1 MVCTVGAARRFGGKK
16 AVARSS
22 ASFAI
27 GLLAGSML
35 VFGSLGVVATLLHP
49 GRAWILAAAAVAAA
63 AALSDAAGL
72 RVRPQIPLQVPEHW
86 RRTMPLPSALFMYG
100 LLIGTGLTTYV
111 PAAAAWALMVLSL
124 ALGKLVPALAVGV
137 LLAAGR
143 ALPVLA
149 LIFRSNS
156 ETEPGAIGA
165 LGERPGIL
173 RLVRVFCAVSL
184 AAGTA
189 AAVAGTV
196 GARVIVPSAEDPSV
210 AATDLAWQQP
220 GLGGF
225 LSRPGAAPLRLP
237 GNDPAIGGSLV
248 AWHVASLVTVADRAT
263 LMPVVQETAAGVQ
276 KLALSEHSARLPA
289 RPGRWRHSARRPVAA
304 RSGGRPDGCLGSLAV
319 HARPTVPLRQHRG
332 LPRRDATRELDL
344 GRRSGHRKAPA
355 PSWGQPRPTAQPITA
370 RITAALCQDLTLR
383 PAASPRRR
391 SRGHRP
397 RAVFSPPARGPRPW
411 TRARSHEPR
420 RASPLPR
427 PSPTDDD
434 DSLDDCSHESL
445 RLRNDAPPDALGRY
459 DAHAPADRAQV
470 ARQRKSRFDSMS
482 NSIAKSRNWIPEI
495 SSSATSTDRR
505 RRDPVAEDAQHRL
518 GDPQAR
524 PRT

>member
-1 MVCTVGAARRFGGKK
+1 
-16 AVARSS
+16 
-22 ASFAI
+22 
-27 GLLAGSML
+27 
-35 VFGSLGVVATLLHP
+35 
-49 GRAWILAAAAVAAA
+49 
-63 AALSDAAGL
+63 
-72 RVRPQIPLQVPEHW
+72 
-86 RRTMPLPSALFMYG
+86 
-100 LLIGTGLTTYV
+100 
-111 PAAAAWALMVLSL
+111 MVLSL

-149 LIFRSNS
+149 LISRSNS

-276 KLALSEHSARLPA
+276 KLALSEHWLAYRRGLADGGTRLVVQSLPDRGARRLP
-289 RPGRWRHSARRPVAA
+289 RLV
-304 RSGGRPDGCLGSLAV
+304 GRPRSADRTSPAT
-319 HARPTVPLRQHRG
+319 PWSSTS
-332 LPRRDATRELDL
+332 RRDAGTGSRPSIWPPESTGAFVGAATSNCSTHHCSDHGCSMSGSHAAPSSFASAAFARAPTACCFLSPRSRAKTVDTSAVTRAKAGE
-344 GRRSGHRKAPA
+344 SPAPA
-355 PSWGQPRPTAQPITA
+355 VP
-370 RITAALCQDLTLR
+370 
-383 PAASPRRR
+383 
-391 SRGHRP
+391 
-397 RAVFSPPARGPRPW
+397 
-411 TRARSHEPR
+411 
-420 RASPLPR
+420 
-427 PSPTDDD
+427 
-434 DSLDDCSHESL
+434 
-445 RLRNDAPPDALGRY
+445 
-459 DAHAPADRAQV
+459 
-470 ARQRKSRFDSMS
+470 
-482 NSIAKSRNWIPEI
+482 
-495 SSSATSTDRR
+495 DRR
-505 RRDPVAEDAQHRL
+505 RRFSGRLLSRVASL
-518 GDPQAR
+518 
-524 PRT
+524 T

>member
-1 MVCTVGAARRFGGKK
+1 MVCTVGAAGKFGGKK

-276 KLALSEHSARLPA
+276 KARPLRALARLPA

-332 LPRRDATRELDL
+332 LPRRDATR
-344 GRRSGHRKAPA
+344 GTGSR
-355 PSWGQPRPTAQPITA
+355 PSIWPPESTGAFVGAATSNCSTHHCSDHGCSVRISRCAQQLASAAFARAPTACCF
-370 RITAALCQDLTLR
+370 L
-383 PAASPRRR
+383 S
-391 SRGHRP
+391 
-397 RAVFSPPARGPRPW
+397 PARGPRPW
-411 TRARSHEPR
+411 TRARSRDAKAGE
-420 RASPLPR
+420 SP
-427 PSPTDDD
+427 
-434 DSLDDCSHESL
+434 
-445 RLRNDAPPDALGRY
+445 
-459 DAHAPADRAQV
+459 APAV
-470 ARQRKSRFDSMS
+470 
-482 NSIAKSRNWIPEI
+482 P
-495 SSSATSTDRR
+495 DRR
-505 RRDPVAEDAQHRL
+505 RRFSGRLLSRVASL
-518 GDPQAR
+518 
-524 PRT
+524 T

>member
-276 KLALSEHSARLPA
+276 KLALSEHWLAYRRGLADGGTRLVVQSLPDLGAGQTVASARWPSTLGRPYLSGNTVVFHVATRRGNWISAVDLATGKHRRLRGGSHVQLLNPSLLGSRLLYVRISRCAQQLRLGGVRAGTDRVLFSLPPLA
-289 RPGRWRHSARRPVAA
+289 GQDRGHERGHTSQGGRVPCPGR
-304 RSGGRPDGCLGSLAV
+304 
-319 HARPTVPLRQHRG
+319 
-332 LPRRDATRELDL
+332 
-344 GRRSGHRKAPA
+344 
-355 PSWGQPRPTAQPITA
+355 PRPTTTILWTTA
-370 RITAALCQDLTLR
+370 LT
-383 PAASPRRR
+383 
-391 SRGHRP
+391 
-397 RAVFSPPARGPRPW
+397 
-411 TRARSHEPR
+411 
-420 RASPLPR
+420 
-427 PSPTDDD
+427 
-434 DSLDDCSHESL
+434 
-445 RLRNDAPPDALGRY
+445 
-459 DAHAPADRAQV
+459 
-470 ARQRKSRFDSMS
+470 SRFAYVTTLHPTPSGVTTPTLLQ
-482 NSIAKSRNWIPEI
+482 IAHK
-495 SSSATSTDRR
+495 
-505 RRDPVAEDAQHRL
+505 
-518 GDPQAR
+518 
-524 PRT
+524 